1 MMLRDDNVRN
11 PALFST
17 SGPKVFFFFP
27 LDLFHAFYDLVSVF
41 SFWLSKKFISVVF
54 FFFAIST
61 SSYLVPRV
69 KLFSFSEHVYYHL
82 LWNSHFDYRMYTSN
96 PFYYYYSLFCILE
109 SMDLLMTLR
118 KYKCVHRACM
128 TRYLQDCKALHA
140 SLN

>member
-1 MMLRDDNVRN
+1 MLRDDNVRN
-11 PALFST
+11 PALFSS

-27 LDLFHAFYDLVSVF
+27 LIYFMPFMIWFLFFLSGYQKNLSV
-41 SFWLSKKFISVVF
+41 LF
-54 FFFAIST
+54 FFSLLSPPLATLF
-61 SSYLVPRV
+61 LVCCFRFLNMSIITCYGIHILIIVCTRPI
-69 KLFSFSEHVYYHL
+69 LFT
-82 LWNSHFDYRMYTSN
+82 N
-96 PFYYYYSLFCILE
+96 YYSLFCILE

>member
-1 MMLRDDNVRN
+1 MTVFVTQ
-11 PALFST
+11 LFSS
-17 SGPKVFFFFP
+17 SGPKSFSFFS

-41 SFWLSKKFISVVF
+41 SFWLSKKIYQCCF
-54 FFFAIST
+54 FFSLLSPPLATLF
-61 SSYLVPRV
+61 LVLSCFRFLNMSITTCYGIHILIIVCTRPI
-69 KLFSFSEHVYYHL
+69 LFT
-82 LWNSHFDYRMYTSN
+82 N
-96 PFYYYYSLFCILE
+96 YYSLFCILE